1 MTEEWVPAEVDVNRP
16 SIARIYDYHLG
27 GTHNFPADREAAAQV
42 VASMP
47 ELPAVLRVNR
57 DFLGRCVQYLAD
69 QGIRYFLDLGSGI
82 PTNGNVHEIAQ
93 AVDPSARVVYV
104 DNDPTAVIHARK
116 LLAGNDRV
124 AVLNA
129 DLREPK
135 AILDDPEVKRLLL
148 LDLDEPIAILMSAV
162 LHFVP
167 DDTEA
172 EALVAAYR
180 DAMPPGSFLAI
191 SHGADT
197 SEDAER
203 IDTAVQTYTRAVAPL
218 KLRTKQQVGAFLTGL
233 EIVEPGVVHCSEWR
247 QAAPEGQQLPQI
259 CGVGRKPVGSQ

>member
-1 MTEEWVPAEVDVNRP
+1 MTEEWVPAGVDVNRP

-27 GTHNFPADREAAAQV
+27 GTHNFPADREAAARV
-42 VASMP
+42 VSSMP

-57 DFLGRCVQYLAD
+57 EFLGRCVQYLAD
-69 QGIRYFLDLGSGI
+69 QGVRYFLDLGSGI

-93 AVDPSARVVYV
+93 AVDPTARVVYV
-104 DNDPTAVIHARK
+104 DNDPTAVGHARK
-116 LLAGNDRV
+116 LLEGNDRV

-135 AILDDPEVKRLLL
+135 SILDDPEVQRLLL
-148 LDLDEPIAILMSAV
+148 LDLGEPIAILMSAV

-167 DDTEA
+167 DDA
-172 EALVAAYR
+172 EAGTLVAAYR
-180 DAMPPGSFLAI
+180 NAMPPGSFLAI

-218 KLRTKQQVGAFLTGL
+218 KLRTRQQVATFFEGL
-233 EIVEPGVVHCSEWR
+233 ELVEPGVVHCSAWR
-247 QAAPEGQQLPQI
+247 QPAPEGRPLPQI
-259 CGVGRKPVGSQ
+259 CGVGRKPLRS